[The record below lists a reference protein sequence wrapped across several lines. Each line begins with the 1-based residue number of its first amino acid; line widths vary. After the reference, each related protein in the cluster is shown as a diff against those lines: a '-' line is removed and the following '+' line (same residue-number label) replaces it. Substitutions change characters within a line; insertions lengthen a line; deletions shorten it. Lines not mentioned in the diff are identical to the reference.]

1 MMKTCDRPS
10 SQATS
15 VKAEPGSRIG
25 SIASASV
32 VNKVIFKFYQLNSL
46 LYTKYT
52 VTQTTL
58 CSSTDLD
65 SFSGLGIIL
74 VDLEPKK
81 KTKKEMMYSFL
92 NFFIS
97 AIDIFGFLYYLEFK
111 LFYLQPCGDNN
122 TFDFNTAYLYL
133 YLLILIITLEL
144 VIFLTKTLEFSN
156 PINLM

>member
-81 KTKKEMMYSFL
+81 KNEKRNDVFIFE
-92 NFFIS
+92 FFYICHRH
-97 AIDIFGFLYYLEFK
+97 FW
-111 LFYLQPCGDNN
+111 LFVL
-122 TFDFNTAYLYL
+122 FR
-133 YLLILIITLEL
+133 
-144 VIFLTKTLEFSN
+144 V
-156 PINLM
+156 